1 MRWIY
6 LFALVLGLASCKDED
21 LFTKNFELTDGQHL
35 TLDSAL
41 QENDFTVLIFVS
53 PECPLC
59 QNYSVTFSEIIEEY
73 NAEGIR
79 FYGVLSGKYYTG
91 EEMNEFLRKYDLTLP
106 VIVDPKFSLANHYE
120 ATITPEVV
128 LVNNSGEE
136 LYQGAIDN
144 WAISLG
150 QKRIKTTEFYLKDA
164 LTASLVGTEISPSQ
178 TKPVGC
184 YIE

>member
-1 MRWIY
+1 MFTI
-6 LFALVLGLASCKDED
+6 VLGLASCKDENVFKKD
-21 LFTKNFELTDGQHL
+21 FELTNGSDL
-35 TLDSAL
+35 TLDLAL
-41 QENDFTVLIFVS
+41 QEHEFIVLFFIS

-59 QNYSVTFSEIIEEY
+59 HNYSVTFSEIMDQYDTEKI
-73 NAEGIR
+73 G
-79 FYGVLSGKYYTG
+79 FYGVLSGKYYTRD
-91 EEMNEFLRKYDLTLP
+91 EMNEFLQKYDLALP
-106 VIVDPKFSLANHYE
+106 IIIDPAFSLANHFE
-120 ATITPEVV
+120 ASMTPEVV

-150 QKRIKTTEFYLKDA
+150 RKRIKTTEFYLKDA
-164 LTASLVGTEISPSQ
+164 LTASLQGREIDPSQ